1 MQKVVHASLHGN
13 AFTIEEEGYE
23 ALRAYLARAAGQLS
37 ADPDRE
43 EILGDL
49 EQAIADKCARFLAPH
64 KSVVTAVEMRQ
75 VLDEMGPVGA
85 PGGVG
90 PGAPDAPP
98 PPPAPEDAP
107 TVEPVRRLYR
117 VLEGGKLAG
126 LCNGLG
132 AFFGIDAN
140 LIRVVFVVL
149 TLLTSGAW
157 LLVYLVLVFVVPAAG
172 TPEERAAARGLPFS
186 AQELIDEA
194 KRHYA
199 NLEKELHGPWASWKT
214 QWPSGW
220 RARRQHR
227 REARRAARD
236 ARRAWRAQQAAWTTS
251 PAEPMGMPPVPP
263 VPPPLHCAPYAPYAH
278 YGQQVATGVVVP
290 LLAFL
295 SAVFTVA
302 WVQLAAML
310 IVTGKIVDWS
320 PGLPLWA
327 SLLALTLVTMVITQ
341 PINHARSALHR
352 APYPGGVAWLA
363 AWDGILWLGFVAL
376 LGWLVWKSPGSH
388 LQALAHDL
396 PGAWEKIRAS
406 WLASR

>member
-13 AFTIEEEGYE
+13 GFTIEEEGYE
-23 ALRAYLARAAGQLS
+23 ALHAYLARAAEQLS

-49 EQAIADKCARFLAPH
+49 EQAIADKCARYLGPH
-64 KSVVTAVEMRQ
+64 KSVVTATEMRQ
-75 VLDEMGPVGA
+75 VLDEMGPVGEPDA
-85 PGGVG
+85 VG
-90 PGAPDAPP
+90 PDAPP
-98 PPPAPEDAP
+98 AQPAPGAPPAG
-107 TVEPVRRLYR
+107 EPVRRLYR

-132 AFFGIDAN
+132 AYFGIDAN
-140 LIRVVFVVL
+140 IIRVIFVVL
-149 TLLTSGAW
+149 AIITHGAW

-199 NLEKELHGPWASWKT
+199 NLERELHGPWAHWKA
-214 QWPSGW
+214 QWSSGW
-220 RARRQHR
+220 LAQRHHR

-236 ARRAWRAQQAAWTTS
+236 ARRAWRAQQAAWTTAPS
-251 PAEPMGMPPVPP
+251 GPAGAPPVPPMPPVPP
-263 VPPPLHCAPYAPYAH
+263 VPPPAH
-278 YGQQVATGVVVP
+278 SGYYGHQVATGVVVP
-290 LLAFL
+290 LMAFL
-295 SAVFTVA
+295 SAAFTVA
-302 WVQLAAML
+302 WVQLSAML
-310 IVTGKIVDWS
+310 VVTGKIIDWS

-327 SLLALTLVTMVITQ
+327 SLLALLLVTMVITH
-341 PINHARSALHR
+341 PINHARAALHR

-363 AWDGILWLGFVAL
+363 
-376 LGWLVWKSPGSH
+376 WKSPGSH

-406 WLASR
+406 WQASR

>member
-13 AFTIEEEGYE
+13 GFTIEEEGYE
-23 ALRAYLARAAGQLS
+23 ALRAYLDRAAGQLS

-49 EQAIADKCARFLAPH
+49 EQAIADKCARYLAPH

-85 PGGVG
+85 PDGVG
-90 PGAPDAPP
+90 PDAPDAPP
-98 PPPAPEDAP
+98 PPPAPKDAP
-107 TVEPVRRLYR
+107 TGEPVRRLYR

-186 AQELIDEA
+186 AQELVDEA

-199 NLEKELHGPWASWKT
+199 NLGKELHGPWAHWKA
-214 QWPSGW
+214 QWGPGW
-220 RARRQHR
+220 QARRHHR
-227 REARRAARD
+227 REARRAARE
-236 ARRAWRAQQAAWTTS
+236 ARRAWRAQQAR
-251 PAEPMGMPPVPP
+251 
-263 VPPPLHCAPYAPYAH
+263 

-290 LLAFL
+290 VLAFL
-295 SAVFTVA
+295 SAALTVA
-302 WVQLAAML
+302 WAQLAAML
-310 IVTGKIVDWS
+310 IVTGKILDWS

-327 SLLALTLVTMVITQ
+327 SLSALTLVTMVVTH
-341 PINHARSALHR
+341 PINHARAALHR

-363 AWDGILWLGFVAL
+363 AWDGILWLGFVVL
-376 LGWLVWKSPGSH
+376 VGWLVWKSPGSH
-388 LQALAHDL
+388 VQALAHDL

-406 WLASR
+406 WQASR

>member
-1 MQKVVHASLHGN
+1 
-13 AFTIEEEGYE
+13 
-23 ALRAYLARAAGQLS
+23 
-37 ADPDRE
+37 
-43 EILGDL
+43 
-49 EQAIADKCARFLAPH
+49 
-64 KSVVTAVEMRQ
+64 MRQ

-85 PGGVG
+85 PDGVG
-90 PGAPDAPP
+90 PDAPDAPP
-98 PPPAPEDAP
+98 PPPAPKDAP
-107 TVEPVRRLYR
+107 TGEPVRRLYR

-186 AQELIDEA
+186 AQELVDEA

-199 NLEKELHGPWASWKT
+199 NLGKELHGPWAHWKA
-214 QWPSGW
+214 QWGPGW
-220 RARRQHR
+220 QARRHHR
-227 REARRAARD
+227 REARRAARE
-236 ARRAWRAQQAAWTTS
+236 ARRAWRAQQAR
-251 PAEPMGMPPVPP
+251 
-263 VPPPLHCAPYAPYAH
+263 

-290 LLAFL
+290 VLAFL
-295 SAVFTVA
+295 SAALTVA
-302 WVQLAAML
+302 WAQLAAML
-310 IVTGKIVDWS
+310 IVTGKILDWS

-327 SLLALTLVTMVITQ
+327 SLSALTLVTMVVTH
-341 PINHARSALHR
+341 PINHARAALHR

-363 AWDGILWLGFVAL
+363 AWDGILWLGFVVL
-376 LGWLVWKSPGSH
+376 VGWLVWKSPGSH
-388 LQALAHDL
+388 VQALAHDL

-406 WLASR
+406 WQASR